1 MIERV
6 SKSHEGR
13 IERLVPQHISYPE
26 QLPVAARKDEIM
38 RAIAEHQV
46 VVVAGETGSGK
57 TTQLPK
63 MCLELGRGREKR
75 IGHTQPRRMLLAL
88 CRVVSQKNSGLMLVV
103 WWYQVRFNDQVSDQ
117 TAIR

>member
-1 MIERV
+1 M

-63 MCLELGRGREKR
+63 MCLELGRGRESALGTLSR
-75 IGHTQPRRMLLAL
+75 GESLLAL

-103 WWYQVRFNDQVSDQ
+103 WWG
-117 TAIR
+117 IRSASTTKCRIKPPSR